1 MHGMCHSRSNLS
13 SSGDA
18 SLAACAVDEVEGVVP
33 IVRNIL
39 ALIFYIALGFLY
51 GNVLAHVIMYF
62 RSHQ

>member
-1 MHGMCHSRSNLS
+1 MIEDNIR
-13 SSGDA
+13 DA
-18 SLAACAVDEVEGVVP
+18 VEDVVIDP
-33 IVRNIL
+33 EALVIIIL